1 MKTATID
8 EYKPY
13 GTNHFAMYI
22 TYRGNVVFDEVV
34 HNMLKDDLKERA
46 KAVLIHNGFTHW
58 KEPNTKTN
66 YDISKGIYK

>member
-22 TYRGNVVFDEVV
+22 TYRGNVVFDDVV
-34 HNMLKDDLKERA
+34 HSMLKEDLRKRA
-46 KAVLIHNGFTHW
+46 LSVLAREKFTHW
-58 KEPNTKTN
+58 KRPGTKTN
-66 YDISKGIYK
+66 YDIQKGIK